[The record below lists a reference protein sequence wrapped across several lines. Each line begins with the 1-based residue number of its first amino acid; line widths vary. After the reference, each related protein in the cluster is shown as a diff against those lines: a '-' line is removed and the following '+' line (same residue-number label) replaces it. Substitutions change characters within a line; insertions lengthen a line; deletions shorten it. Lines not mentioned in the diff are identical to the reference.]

1 MATINRIMCY
11 KSNLVL
17 VTDKRISKIF
27 HLNSDEIEREI
38 DKVIEK
44 REATEPIAIFKKA
57 VENLLPEY
65 TFGDIRRK
73 NIVYGEEVCIH
84 DQIFYRRFLT
94 YILNNETMK
103 KKKQREDENVKN
115 KRSFIKNNSA
125 MYAYQ
130 TEIHEKIKKNIRR
143 RKLYKL

>member
-1 MATINRIMCY
+1 MATNNRLMCY
-11 KSNLVL
+11 KSNLIL

-27 HLNSDEIEREI
+27 HLNPDEIKDEI
-38 DKVIEK
+38 NKVIEK
-44 REATEPIAIFKKA
+44 RETTEPIVIFKKA

-65 TFGDIRRK
+65 TFGNIRRK

-84 DQIFYRRFLT
+84 DQIFYKRFLT

-103 KKKQREDENVKN
+103 KKKQREDENVKK
-115 KRSFIKNNSA
+115 KRAFIKNNSA

-130 TEIHEKIKKNIRR
+130 KENYDRIMKRLR
-143 RKLYKL
+143 